1 MYQKSR
7 CCCYAWR
14 AKQHHLGW
22 RQHLDR
28 FCHFKKNQSLSKHS
42 KLFPKIKN
50 KSKRRKQH
58 CSKGIWVKAKEWET
72 KHKCKSQNERN
83 EIDLMWWTDGAGWRF
98 IAQASSLLNLILWLW
113 HGHFA
118 PCICLFFWNVARLW
132 VKIPVVNT
140 AIPTTLHEPHSCGC
154 SMDVT
159 PCYAYNL
166 KNIKN
171 IQKNLHN
178 DCETVLHMQVSSLS

>member
-58 CSKGIWVKAKEWET
+58 CSKGVWVKAKEWET

-118 PCICLFFWNVARLW
+118 PCICLFFETWRDFELKSRLSTLQFRPHCMNP
-132 VKIPVVNT
+132 IPVDV
-140 AIPTTLHEPHSCGC
+140 AWMLRR
-154 SMDVT
+154 VT
-159 PCYAYNL
+159 P
-166 KNIKN
+166 I
-171 IQKNLHN
+171 I
-178 DCETVLHMQVSSLS
+178 